1 MLEILPIKPVDA
13 AKLANF
19 QTQAFIEAYRSIHTM
34 DNMMAYCTKAY
45 TYEAALIDI
54 IDTNTVCFGAFNLQK
69 ELEGYYI
76 VKHHALPDSKGPQ
89 NTASELKRLYIGE
102 QNYKSGLGAKLY
114 HHAIEEIT
122 KQGSDTVWLCV
133 SNRNYRAQTFYQKRG
148 FNFTGKG
155 PELKVGKDTL
165 TSSYLSRRI
174 IP

>member
-1 MLEILPIKPVDA
+1 MHEILSIKPIDA

-19 QTQAFIEAYRSIHTM
+19 QAQTFIEAYRSIHTM
-34 DNMMAYCTKAY
+34 DDMMAYCTEVY
-45 TYEAALIDI
+45 TYEAALADI
-54 IDTNTVCFGAFNLQK
+54 IDANTLCFGAFNQQK
-69 ELEGYYI
+69 ELEGYYTI
-76 VKHHALPDSKGPQ
+76 KQHALPDIKVPQ
-89 NTASELKRLYIGE
+89 NTTSELKRLYIGE
-102 QNYKSGLGAKLY
+102 QNYKSGLGSKLY
-114 HHAIEEIT
+114 HHAIKEII

-148 FNFTGKG
+148 FNFTGQG